1 MAAEI
6 RVILLKAGMPTVQE
20 ARARL
25 NAEIDG
31 ARGQGVIALKLV
43 HGYGSTGSGGKLKD
57 AIRRSLRRRQKEG
70 KIRAW
75 VAGEKWDIFDE
86 TTRLILQE
94 CPQLDKDRD
103 LKGYNEGITIVL
115 L

>member
-1 MAAEI
+1 MTAEI
-6 RVILLKAGMPTVQE
+6 RVITLKAGMPTVQE

-25 NAEIDG
+25 NAEIDR
-31 ARGQGVIALKLV
+31 ARSQGTVVLKLI
-43 HGYGSTGSGGKLKD
+43 HGYGSTGTGGKLKD
-57 AIRRSLRRRQKEG
+57 AIRRSLRRRQKES

-75 VAGEKWDIFDE
+75 VAGEKWDIFDD
-86 TTRLILQE
+86 TTRLILEE

-103 LKGYNEGITIVL
+103 LKGYNEGITLVL